1 MAIFTGAGVAIVTPF
16 REDGSVDYD
25 SLDRLIDFHCENGTD
40 SIVICGTSGE
50 AATLTEEEHMKC
62 VKFTVERTKGRI
74 PVIAGTGSN
83 CTATAM
89 ALSEEAAGYGA
100 DGVLVVTPYY
110 NKATQKGMITH
121 FTKVAQ
127 AAKVP
132 VVLYNIPGR
141 TGCKMEA
148 ETVAQLVN
156 HVDNIVA
163 IKEASGDFSN
173 IGYIC
178 DDFEYIFNKIK
189 SQNLCFCY
197 DTGHNLINNS
207 DYISN
212 LNDRL
217 EIIHLSDNNGIDD
230 SHLGIGRGILHENEI
245 KKLLSVNAKYLIL
258 EINHNHIK
266 ETIDILDKIKKGV

>member
-1 MAIFTGAGVAIVTPF
+1 MHLGYVISERLYKNRIKYL
-16 REDGSVDYD
+16 DNSV
-25 SLDRLIDFHCENGTD
+25 SFFEELLKVSNKRLSIENTY
-40 SIVICGTSGE
+40 S
-50 AATLTEEEHMKC
+50 K
-62 VKFTVERTKGRI
+62 
-74 PVIAGTGSN
+74 
-83 CTATAM
+83 
-89 ALSEEAAGYGA
+89 
-100 DGVLVVTPYY
+100 
-110 NKATQKGMITH
+110 
-121 FTKVAQ
+121 
-127 AAKVP
+127 
-132 VVLYNIPGR
+132 
-141 TGCKMEA
+141 
-148 ETVAQLVN
+148 
-156 HVDNIVA
+156 
-163 IKEASGDFSN
+163 SGDLSN

>member
-1 MAIFTGAGVAIVTPF
+1 MRLGISALLFNLDKALELCREVDRINHIEVGIDNLDECIKLSKYKGEFDKLNLSLGIHLPMELNSCENIKYIRKSWIDF
-16 REDGSVDYD
+16 INKIEDGLKDLNIEYFNMHLGYVISERLYKNRIKYLDNSV
-25 SLDRLIDFHCENGTD
+25 SFFEELLKVSNKRLSIENTY
-40 SIVICGTSGE
+40 S
-50 AATLTEEEHMKC
+50 K
-62 VKFTVERTKGRI
+62 
-74 PVIAGTGSN
+74 
-83 CTATAM
+83 
-89 ALSEEAAGYGA
+89 
-100 DGVLVVTPYY
+100 
-110 NKATQKGMITH
+110 
-121 FTKVAQ
+121 
-127 AAKVP
+127 
-132 VVLYNIPGR
+132 
-141 TGCKMEA
+141 
-148 ETVAQLVN
+148 
-156 HVDNIVA
+156 
-163 IKEASGDFSN
+163 SGDFSN

-230 SHLGIGRGILHENEI
+230 SHLGIGRGILNENEI

>member
-1 MAIFTGAGVAIVTPF
+1 MKLGISALLFNLDEALDLCEHIKEINHIEIGIDNL
-16 REDGSVDYD
+16 EDIL
-25 SLDRLIDFHCENGTD
+25 SLNEYKDKFINLNLSLGINLPMEINPCENIKYISQSWIDFIKKMDLNLEGFNIEYFNMHLGY
-40 SIVICGTSGE
+40 
-50 AATLTEEEHMKC
+50 
-62 VKFTVERTKGRI
+62 
-74 PVIAGTGSN
+74 
-83 CTATAM
+83 
-89 ALSEEAAGYGA
+89 ALSERLYKNRTRYLDNSIEFFKE
-100 DGVLVVTPYY
+100 LLKEC
-110 NKATQKGMITH
+110 NKTITIEN
-121 FTKVAQ
+121 TYSK
-127 AAKVP
+127 
-132 VVLYNIPGR
+132 
-141 TGCKMEA
+141 
-148 ETVAQLVN
+148 
-156 HVDNIVA
+156 
-163 IKEASGDFSN
+163 SGDFSN

-189 SQNLCFCY
+189 NQDLCFCY